1 MNSLPSQIMELT
13 NGKAGG
19 ALPLDAKW
27 AASHTHSSTTTST
40 TTTTR
45 SHSDSSAGSS
55 SSPDDNDSETTAP
68 PSLTPGSTMP
78 SEESLEDATRRL
90 DDAHKESESALV
102 HRSAPHLGA
111 IEDNGSDGNLL
122 KHAEFG
128 WDANPAYRY
137 TSQHI
142 PGSALPKTD
151 EEEPSYAIVL
161 LTYFSY
167 IVLIGV
173 GHLRDY
179 VGKHLF
185 PKSYKHLMQSN
196 GYAALNSDF
205 DSFYTRRLKTRLDDC
220 FSRPVTGV
228 CGRTVVCLDRSTNDY
243 NETFKLTGTKT
254 RALNISGYNYLGF
267 AQSQGGCAD
276 NVEEVLKRYGVS
288 SYGSRLGTGHLDLQ
302 QQTEKLVARFLGTED
317 SMVISMGFATN
328 STSIPAIASPG
339 TLIIS
344 DEYNHSSIRF
354 GARLSRSHIR
364 QYKHNNMEQLESLLR
379 ECISQGMPR
388 THRPWKKILVI
399 VEGLYSMEGS
409 LVNLPEIMRLKRKY
423 KFYLYVDE
431 AHSVGAIGPRGRG
444 VCDYFGV
451 DPRQVDI
458 LMGTFTKSFGAAGG
472 YIGGSKAVIDR
483 IRLLNHSNVYGE
495 TLSPPVLTQIIT
507 SMASIM
513 GVGNNPEEAALLPE
527 WIDLPRSLAD
537 GSEGLERL
545 RRLAFNSRYLSSGLR
560 KLGFIVFGHRDS
572 PIVPLLIYLPGKM
585 GSFSRMMLYRDMSLP
600 PDERLVRDEKD
611 LSERERLAL
620 EDPTSSWALSGRAR
634 PPIVVVVVAYPA
646 TPLISS
652 RVRFCVSSAH
662 TKKDIDD
669 VLIAC
674 DEVGGVLD
682 LKYQN
687 GGPGGRWTIDQ
698 VLSRSTE
705 LVAWDGK
712 SAI

>member
-1 MNSLPSQIMELT
+1 MD
-13 NGKAGG
+13 
-19 ALPLDAKW
+19 ALSSNTLAFDPKW
-27 AASHTHSSTTTST
+27 AAAAGAATTARTHSTLASE
-40 TTTTR
+40 
-45 SHSDSSAGSS
+45 SSNGS
-55 SSPDDNDSETTAP
+55 SSPDEIDSEIASAA
-68 PSLTPGSTMP
+68 PSLTTGSSMP
-78 SEESLEDATRRL
+78 SEESFQEKELIRRT
-90 DDAHKESESALV
+90 
-102 HRSAPHLGA
+102 PHLGTGDEA
-111 IEDNGSDGNLL
+111 ENDGNML

-137 TSQHI
+137 TSEHVA
-142 PGSALPKTD
+142 GAALPKPD
-151 EEEPSYAIVL
+151 EQEPSYVVVL
-161 LTYFSY
+161 LTYVSY
-167 IVLIGV
+167 IVLIAV
-173 GHLRDY
+173 GHMRDY
-179 VGKHLF
+179 IGKRLF
-185 PKSYKHLMQSN
+185 PKNYKHLMQSD

-228 CGRTVVCLDRSTNDY
+228 CGRTVVCLDRTTKDY
-243 NETFKLTGTKT
+243 NHTFTLTGSHT

-276 NVEEVLKRYGVS
+276 NVEKVIERYSVS
-288 SYGSRLGTGHLDLQ
+288 SFGSRLGTGYLDLQ

-317 SMVISMGFATN
+317 AMVVSMGFATN

-339 TLIIS
+339 TLVIS
-344 DEYNHSSIRF
+344 DEFNHSSIRF

-364 QYKHNNMEQLESLLR
+364 SYKHNNMEHLESLLR

-399 VEGLYSMEGS
+399 VEGLYSMEGT
-409 LVNLPEIMRLKRKY
+409 LLNLPDLMRLKRKY
-423 KFYLYVDE
+423 KFYLYIDE
-431 AHSVGAIGPRGRG
+431 AHSIGAIGPRGRG

-451 DPRQVDI
+451 DPRKIDI

-513 GVGNNPEEAALLPE
+513 GVGNSAEESALLPE
-527 WIDLPRSLAD
+527 WVELPRQLAD

-572 PIVPLLIYLPGKM
+572 PIVPLLLYLPGKM
-585 GSFSRMMLYRDMSLP
+585 GLFSRMMLDRDMALP
-600 PDERLVRDEKD
+600 PDERLVRQVSNVDEQ
-611 LSERERLAL
+611 ERLAL
-620 EDPTSSWALSGRAR
+620 EDPNSSWARSGRAR

-652 RVRFCVSSAH
+652 RVRFCVSAAH

-674 DEVGGVLD
+674 EEVGSVLD
-682 LKYQN
+682 LKYQD

-698 VLSRSTE
+698 VLERSTE

>member
-1 MNSLPSQIMELT
+1 MAIPAGKMQSIPAGTLT
-13 NGKAGG
+13 
-19 ALPLDAKW
+19 LDAKW
-27 AASHTHSSTTTST
+27 AAHHVHSHSSSSSSSRFLST
-40 TTTTR
+40 
-45 SHSDSSAGSS
+45 DSSNGS
-55 SSPDDNDSETTAP
+55 SSPDDNDSETTPP
-68 PSLTPGSTMP
+68 PSLSTTGSTMPP
-78 SEESLEDATRRL
+78 SEESLEDAAGRAGKDSHL
-90 DDAHKESESALV
+90 ALV
-102 HRSAPHLGA
+102 PSAPHLGA
-111 IEDNGSDGNLL
+111 SPDGGSDGNLL
-122 KHAEFG
+122 KHSEFG

-137 TSQHI
+137 TSQHVLGH
-142 PGSALPKTD
+142 PLPKPD
-151 EEEPSYAIVL
+151 EEEPSYVVVL
-161 LTYFSY
+161 LTYVSY
-167 IVLIGV
+167 IVLIAI

-179 VGKHLF
+179 FGKRMF

-205 DSFYTRRLKTRLDDC
+205 DSFYTRRLKLRLDDC

-228 CGRTVVCLDRSTNDY
+228 CGRTVVCYDRATDDY
-243 NETFKLTGTKT
+243 NQTFRLTGTKT

-276 NVEEVLKRYGVS
+276 NVEEVLKRYSVS
-288 SYGSRLGTGHLDLQ
+288 SFGSRLGSGYLDLQ
-302 QQTEKLVARFLGTED
+302 AQTEKLVARFMGTED
-317 SMVISMGFATN
+317 AMVVSMGFATN

-354 GARLSRSHIR
+354 GARLSRAHIR
-364 QYKHNNMEQLESLLR
+364 QYKHNNMKQLESLLR

-399 VEGLYSMEGS
+399 VEGLYSMEGTFI
-409 LVNLPEIMRLKRKY
+409 NLPELMRLKNKY
-423 KFYLYVDE
+423 KFYLYIDE

-451 DPRQVDI
+451 DPRKIDI

-472 YIGGSKAVIDR
+472 YIAGNKAVIDR

-513 GVGNNPEEAALLPE
+513 GVGNHPEEAALLPD
-527 WIDLPRSLAD
+527 WIDLPRPLAD

-545 RRLAFNSRYLSSGLR
+545 RRLAFNSRYLSTGLR

-585 GSFSRMMLYRDMSLP
+585 GSFSRMMLDRNLSLP
-600 PDERLVRDEKD
+600 PDERLVREEKD
-611 LSERERLAL
+611 LSEQERLAL
-620 EDPTSSWALSGRAR
+620 EDPASSWSLSGRAR

-652 RVRFCVSSAH
+652 RVRFCVSAAH

-674 DEVGGVLD
+674 DEVGSVLD

-698 VLSRSTE
+698 VLARSTE

-712 SAI
+712 TPI